1 MNYKEIKSRDD
12 YMPFIRDESAKEL
25 FDICQKEKPKNI
37 LEIGTAVGYSALLM
51 LEGAKDAFIT
61 TIEKDNERAQQAMT
75 NFEKNGVKERVDL
88 IVGDAGEVL
97 PQLEDEGKEF
107 DLIFLDGPK
116 GQYLRYL
123 PHLKNLLCKGGLL
136 VADNVLLHGWVKGE
150 EFVKHKHRSMVVNL
164 RKFLKCLEEDH
175 DFDSKLLE
183 IEDGMTISR
192 KK

>member
-12 YMPFIRDESAKEL
+12 YMPFIRDESAKIL

-51 LEGAKDAFIT
+51 LEGAKDAFVT

-123 PHLKNLLCKGGLL
+123 PHLKKMLCKGGLL

-183 IEDGMTISR
+183 IEDGMTIS
-192 KK
+192 KKK

>member
-1 MNYKEIKSRDD
+1 MDFYEIKSRDD
-12 YMPFIRDESAKEL
+12 YMPFIRDESAKVL
-25 FDICQKEKPKNI
+25 FEICQTEKPKNI

-51 LEGAKDAFIT
+51 LEGAKESFVT
-61 TIEKDNERAQQAMT
+61 TIEKDEKRAQEAKG
-75 NFEKNGVKERVDL
+75 NFEKNGVKQRVNL
-88 IVGDAGEVL
+88 VIGDAGQVL
-97 PQLEDEGKEF
+97 PQLEEEGKNF

-164 RKFLKCLEEDH
+164 RKFLKALEEDC

>member
-12 YMPFIRDESAKEL
+12 YMPFIRDESAKIL

-164 RKFLKCLEEDH
+164 RKFLKALEEDC

>member
-12 YMPFIRDESAKEL
+12 YMPFIRDESAKIL

-123 PHLKNLLCKGGLL
+123 PHLKKMLCKGGLL

-164 RKFLKCLEEDH
+164 RKFLKALEEDC

>member
-12 YMPFIRDESAKEL
+12 YMPFIRDESAKIL

-37 LEIGTAVGYSALLM
+37 LEIGTAIGYSALLM
-51 LEGAKDAFIT
+51 LEGAKDAFVT

-75 NFEKNGVKERVDL
+75 NFEKNGVKERVNL

-97 PQLEDEGKEF
+97 PQLEDEGKKF

-123 PHLKNLLCKGGLL
+123 PHLKKMLCKGGLL